1 MTMKS
6 FSVSQIWRT
15 FAVLMCVS
23 ALLTSCQK
31 DALQF
36 KNTDITG
43 ASFARELSL
52 TDQFGK
58 PRTLVDFKG
67 KAVVIFFG
75 YTQCPDVC
83 PTTMVEMANA
93 MKSLGK
99 DAERVQVLFVTIDP
113 ERDTQ
118 ELLAAYVP
126 NFDPRFLALRGD
138 AAQTAKVAQE
148 FKVVYQKVTGKSPD
162 NYTMDHTAASYIFD
176 PQGRVRLF
184 VQYGKKADE
193 IAHDLRLLLQ

>member
-1 MTMKS
+1 MKI
-6 FSVSQIWRT
+6 FSAFTLWRT
-15 FAVLMCVS
+15 AVTLMCVS
-23 ALLTSCQK
+23 LLLAACQK

-58 PRTLVDFKG
+58 VRTLADFKG

-83 PTTMVEMANA
+83 PTTMVELAKV

-118 ELLAAYVP
+118 DLLAAYVP

-148 FKVVYQKVTGKSPD
+148 FKVVYQKAAGKSAD
-162 NYTMDHTAASYIFD
+162 TYTMDHTAASYIFD

-184 VQYGKKADE
+184 VQYGQKTDA
-193 IAHDLRLLLQ
+193 ITHDLRLLLQ

>member
-1 MTMKS
+1 MKKFSALTM
-6 FSVSQIWRT
+6 WRT
-15 FAVLMCVS
+15 AAALLCVS
-23 ALLTSCQK
+23 LLLSGCQK
-31 DALQF
+31 DAPQF

-58 PRTLVDFKG
+58 VRTLADFKG

-83 PTTMVEMANA
+83 PTTMMEMANV
-93 MKSLGK
+93 MKNLGK
-99 DAERVQVLFVTIDP
+99 DAERVQVLFVTVDP

-126 NFDPRFLALRGD
+126 NFDTRFLALRGD
-138 AAQTAKVAQE
+138 TAQTAKVAQE
-148 FKVVYQKVTGKSPD
+148 FKVVYQKSAGKSPD
-162 NYTMDHTAASYIFD
+162 SYTMDHTAASYIFD

-193 IAHDLRLLLQ
+193 ITNDLRLLLQ

>member
-1 MTMKS
+1 MKI
-6 FSVSQIWRT
+6 FSALTLWRT
-15 FAVLMCVS
+15 AVTLMCVS
-23 ALLTSCQK
+23 LLLSGCQK
-31 DALQF
+31 DAPQF

-58 PRTLVDFKG
+58 VRTLADFKG

-83 PTTMVEMANA
+83 PTTMVELAKV

-118 ELLAAYVP
+118 DLLAAYVP

-148 FKVVYQKVTGKSPD
+148 FKVVYQKAAGKSAD
-162 NYTMDHTAASYIFD
+162 TYTMDHTAASYIFD

-184 VQYGKKADE
+184 VQYGQKTDA
-193 IAHDLRLLLQ
+193 ITHDLRLLLQ

>member
-1 MTMKS
+1 MKKFSALTM
-6 FSVSQIWRT
+6 WRT
-15 FAVLMCVS
+15 AAALLCVS
-23 ALLTSCQK
+23 LLLSGCQK
-31 DALQF
+31 DAPQF

-58 PRTLVDFKG
+58 VRTLTDFKG

-75 YTQCPDVC
+75 YTQCPDIC
-83 PTTMVEMANA
+83 PTTMMEMANV
-93 MKSLGK
+93 MKNLGK
-99 DAERVQVLFVTIDP
+99 DAERVQVLFVTVDP

-118 ELLAAYVP
+118 DLLAAYVP

-148 FKVVYQKVTGKSPD
+148 FKVVYQKSAGKSPD

-184 VQYGKKADE
+184 VQYGQKADA
-193 IAHDLRLLLQ
+193 ITHDLRLLLR

>member
-1 MTMKS
+1 MKK
-6 FSVSQIWRT
+6 FSASKLWCT
-15 FAVLMCVS
+15 AVALMCVS
-23 ALLTSCQK
+23 LLLSGCQK
-31 DALQF
+31 DAPQF

-58 PRTLVDFKG
+58 VRTLADFKG

-83 PTTMVEMANA
+83 PTTMMEMANV
-93 MKSLGK
+93 MKNLGK

-113 ERDTQ
+113 DRDTQ
-118 ELLAAYVP
+118 DLLAAYVP

-138 AAQTAKVAQE
+138 ATQTAKVAQE
-148 FKVVYQKVTGKSPD
+148 FKVVYQKAASKNGD
-162 NYTMDHTAASYIFD
+162 NYTMDHTAASYMFD

-184 VQYGKKADE
+184 VQYGQKVDA
-193 IAHDLRLLLQ
+193 ITHDLRLLLE

>member
-1 MTMKS
+1 MKK
-6 FSVSQIWRT
+6 FSVLTMWRT
-15 FAVLMCVS
+15 AVALMCVS
-23 ALLTSCQK
+23 LLLSGCQK
-31 DALQF
+31 DAPQF

-58 PRTLVDFKG
+58 VRTLADFKG

-83 PTTMVEMANA
+83 PTTMVEMANV

-118 ELLAAYVP
+118 DLLAAYVP
-126 NFDPRFLALRGD
+126 NFDPRFLGLRGD

-148 FKVVYQKVTGKSPD
+148 FKVVYQKAAGKNGD

-184 VQYGKKADE
+184 VQYGQKAE
-193 IAHDLRLLLQ
+193 AITHDLRLLLH

>member
-31 DALQF
+31 DAPQF

-52 TDQFGK
+52 SDQFGK

-176 PQGRVRLF
+176 PEGRVRLF

>member
-1 MTMKS
+1 MKKFSALTM
-6 FSVSQIWRT
+6 WRT
-15 FAVLMCVS
+15 AAALLCVS
-23 ALLTSCQK
+23 LLLSGCQK
-31 DALQF
+31 DAPQF

-58 PRTLVDFKG
+58 VRRLADFKG

-83 PTTMVEMANA
+83 PTTMMEMANV
-93 MKSLGK
+93 MKNLGK
-99 DAERVQVLFVTIDP
+99 DAERVQVLFVTVDP

-148 FKVVYQKVTGKSPD
+148 FKVVYQKSAGKSPD

-184 VQYGKKADE
+184 VQYGQKADA
-193 IAHDLRLLLQ
+193 ITHDLRLLLQ

>member
-1 MTMKS
+1 MKLLT
-6 FSVSQIWRT
+6 VSKMWRT
-15 FAVLMCVS
+15 ALAVMCVS
-23 ALLTSCQK
+23 LVLTACQK
-31 DALQF
+31 EAPQF

-52 TDQFGK
+52 TDQLGTA
-58 PRTLVDFKG
+58 RTLTDFKG

-93 MKSLGK
+93 MKALGK

-118 ELLAAYVP
+118 ALLAAYVP
-126 NFDPRFLALRGD
+126 NFDPHFLALRGD

-148 FKVVYQKVTGKSPD
+148 FKVVYQKVAGKSPD

-193 IAHDLRLLLQ
+193 IAHDVRLLLQ

>member
-1 MTMKS
+1 MKI
-6 FSVSQIWRT
+6 FSALTLWRT
-15 FAVLMCVS
+15 AVTLMCVS
-23 ALLTSCQK
+23 LLLAACQK

-58 PRTLVDFKG
+58 VRTLADFKG

-83 PTTMVEMANA
+83 PTTMVELAKV

-113 ERDTQ
+113 ERDMQ
-118 ELLAAYVP
+118 DLLAAYVP

-148 FKVVYQKVTGKSPD
+148 FKVVYQKAAGKSAD
-162 NYTMDHTAASYIFD
+162 TYTMDHTAASYIFD

-184 VQYGKKADE
+184 VQYGQKTDA
-193 IAHDLRLLLQ
+193 ITHDLRLLLQ

>member
-1 MTMKS
+1 MKQYFAS
-6 FSVSQIWRT
+6 KMWRT
-15 FAVLMCVS
+15 ALSVMCASLVLT
-23 ALLTSCQK
+23 ACQK
-31 DALQF
+31 DAPQF

-52 TDQFGK
+52 TDQLGTA
-58 PRTLVDFKG
+58 RTLADFKG

-93 MKSLGK
+93 MKALGK

-118 ELLAAYVP
+118 ALLAAYVP

-148 FKVVYQKVTGKSPD
+148 FKVVYQKVAGKSPD

-193 IAHDLRLLLQ
+193 IAHDVRLLLQ

>member
-1 MTMKS
+1 
-6 FSVSQIWRT
+6 
-15 FAVLMCVS
+15 
-23 ALLTSCQK
+23 
-31 DALQF
+31 
-36 KNTDITG
+36 
-43 ASFARELSL
+43 
-52 TDQFGK
+52 
-58 PRTLVDFKG
+58 
-67 KAVVIFFG
+67 
-75 YTQCPDVC
+75 
-83 PTTMVEMANA
+83 MVEMANA
-93 MKSLGK
+93 MKALGK

-118 ELLAAYVP
+118 ALLAAYVP

-148 FKVVYQKVTGKSPD
+148 FKVVYQKVAGKSPD

-193 IAHDLRLLLQ
+193 IAHDVRLLLQ